1 MVVSLSQQNQLWNRI
16 LSNIKERVEDKH
28 IYDSFFANTKLH
40 KVEGDIMYIC
50 VDSKL
55 SIKLIEGNSTY
66 TSYILDSI
74 KEVTETEYKIRL
86 LSKEEIVEKKD
97 SLNKDSQLIETKERF
112 FSTCCLNAKYNFDNF
127 VVGSCN
133 KEAVQA
139 SLLVT
144 QSPGT
149 SFNPLFLYSKPG
161 LGKTH
166 LLHAIGNFVKE
177 KKPYAKVIYITT
189 DAFIDEYIKY
199 VHGDQQEE
207 SLKDFLKSCD
217 VLLVDDIQSLAD
229 KQKTQEMFFY
239 IFNALVNNNK
249 QIVLTSDRHPSELK
263 GLEDRLVSRF
273 NMGLSINLQN
283 PDTETLLSILKT
295 KIEANGLDVNNFD
308 YNGLV
313 FLAENFSKNVRELEG
328 ALNRLIFYTITTKHS
343 KKIDIQTIKDSVKPM
358 MHSKDSKK
366 VLSEEKIISTVCEYY
381 HLTEN
386 QIKSKSRLSQI
397 ALARQIA
404 MYLCRS
410 MLGTPYKQIGV
421 LFGGRDHSTVITS
434 VDKVETMLKTDSSLS
449 TALSKLQKNLKN

>member
-16 LSNIKERVEDKH
+16 LSNVKERVEDKH

-40 KVEGDIMYIC
+40 KVEGDVMHIC

-97 SLNKDSQLIETKERF
+97 SLNKDSQVIETKERF

-263 GLEDRLVSRF
+263 ELEDRLVSRF

>member
-1 MVVSLSQQNQLWNRI
+1 
-16 LSNIKERVEDKH
+16 
-28 IYDSFFANTKLH
+28 
-40 KVEGDIMYIC
+40 
-50 VDSKL
+50 
-55 SIKLIEGNSTY
+55 
-66 TSYILDSI
+66 
-74 KEVTETEYKIRL
+74 
-86 LSKEEIVEKKD
+86 
-97 SLNKDSQLIETKERF
+97 
-112 FSTCCLNAKYNFDNF
+112 
-127 VVGSCN
+127 
-133 KEAVQA
+133 
-139 SLLVT
+139 
-144 QSPGT
+144 
-149 SFNPLFLYSKPG
+149 
-161 LGKTH
+161 
-166 LLHAIGNFVKE
+166 
-177 KKPYAKVIYITT
+177 
-189 DAFIDEYIKY
+189 
-199 VHGDQQEE
+199 
-207 SLKDFLKSCD
+207 
-217 VLLVDDIQSLAD
+217 
-229 KQKTQEMFFY
+229 
-239 IFNALVNNNK
+239 
-249 QIVLTSDRHPSELK
+249 
-263 GLEDRLVSRF
+263 
-273 NMGLSINLQN
+273 MGLSINLQN

>member
-40 KVEGDIMYIC
+40 KVEGDIMNIC

-86 LSKEEIVEKKD
+86 LSKEEMVEKKD
-97 SLNKDSQLIETKERF
+97 SLNKDSQVIETKERF

>member
-1 MVVSLSQQNQLWNRI
+1 
-16 LSNIKERVEDKH
+16 
-28 IYDSFFANTKLH
+28 
-40 KVEGDIMYIC
+40 MYIC

-97 SLNKDSQLIETKERF
+97 SLNKDSQVIETKERF

>member
-16 LSNIKERVEDKH
+16 LSNVKERVEDKH

-40 KVEGDIMYIC
+40 KVEGDVMHIC

-97 SLNKDSQLIETKERF
+97 SLNKDSQVIETKERF

-133 KEAVQA
+133 KEAGQA

-263 GLEDRLVSRF
+263 ELEDRLVSRF

>member
-97 SLNKDSQLIETKERF
+97 SLNKDSQVIETKERF

-229 KQKTQEMFFY
+229 KQKTQEMF
-239 IFNALVNNNK
+239 LV
-249 QIVLTSDRHPSELK
+249 LK
-263 GLEDRLVSRF
+263 
-273 NMGLSINLQN
+273 
-283 PDTETLLSILKT
+283 
-295 KIEANGLDVNNFD
+295 
-308 YNGLV
+308 
-313 FLAENFSKNVRELEG
+313 
-328 ALNRLIFYTITTKHS
+328 
-343 KKIDIQTIKDSVKPM
+343 IK
-358 MHSKDSKK
+358 
-366 VLSEEKIISTVCEYY
+366 
-381 HLTEN
+381 
-386 QIKSKSRLSQI
+386 
-397 ALARQIA
+397 
-404 MYLCRS
+404 
-410 MLGTPYKQIGV
+410 
-421 LFGGRDHSTVITS
+421 
-434 VDKVETMLKTDSSLS
+434 
-449 TALSKLQKNLKN
+449 

>member
-16 LSNIKERVEDKH
+16 LSNVKERVEDKH

-40 KVEGDIMYIC
+40 KVEGDIMNIC

-97 SLNKDSQLIETKERF
+97 SLNKDSQVIETKERF
-112 FSTCCLNAKYNFDNF
+112 FSTCCLNTKYNFDNF

>member
-40 KVEGDIMYIC
+40 KVEGYIMYIC

-97 SLNKDSQLIETKERF
+97 SLNKDSQVIETKERF

-263 GLEDRLVSRF
+263 GLEERLVSRF

>member
-1 MVVSLSQQNQLWNRI
+1 M
-16 LSNIKERVEDKH
+16 
-28 IYDSFFANTKLH
+28 
-40 KVEGDIMYIC
+40 
-50 VDSKL
+50 
-55 SIKLIEGNSTY
+55 
-66 TSYILDSI
+66 
-74 KEVTETEYKIRL
+74 
-86 LSKEEIVEKKD
+86 EKKD
-97 SLNKDSQLIETKERF
+97 SLNKDSQVIETKERF